1 MNPSVPPPSPS
12 ALPPPPGIDSRD
24 AFSAALRWGFDRA
37 IVNGARCIT
46 CSDPTFEAWPL
57 NDVALLQQLTTW
69 LRLPQR
75 RLVLLAA
82 SYDTVPR
89 QLPRFTAWRRD
100 WAHAIQAL
108 QPQAEFLA
116 DVPSLL
122 IDDRHVSV
130 HLSDPVHWRGRA
142 SEEARVR
149 MLWQEKIDVV
159 LQRSEAA
166 FAVTTLGL

>member
-1 MNPSVPPPSPS
+1 MKRYHAS
-12 ALPPPPGIDSRD
+12 
-24 AFSAALRWGFDRA
+24 
-37 IVNGARCIT
+37 
-46 CSDPTFEAWPL
+46 
-57 NDVALLQQLTTW
+57 
-69 LRLPQR
+69 

-82 SYDTVPR
+82 NYDMVPR

-108 QPQAEFLA
+108 QPQAEFSA

-130 HLSDPVHWRGRA
+130 HLIDPVHWRGRA

-149 MLWQEKIDVV
+149 MLWQEKIDAV